1 MPMQIEGTTPLWI
14 AARALLGERGDDF
27 FLRRDR
33 VLKTFD
39 PVDIHDLR
47 VSSRRQREGLALF
60 APCYP
65 PGNIARN
72 VKTVRQVTR
81 LLGEMRNTDEALLFF
96 AALANELADAC
107 RQDLERLVRSFQKNR
122 KKGLKRLKTGL
133 RAIAPESLRDQYR
146 RVINSPSLFNPQ
158 VSGVDLFAPLS
169 DFARGSLDL
178 RFNAIMNL
186 LPKARHVE
194 GVEAQHLLRIAVKH
208 FRYRLEIL
216 HFLMGDSFPEIHGA
230 LKGYQEV
237 LGKMHDLDVFAGIVR
252 EAGFPSQTEIIVLGD
267 MAAKRGK
274 LFADFSGMLNLS
286 PFEKIGEQV
295 RHNL

>member
-1 MPMQIEGTTPLWI
+1 
-14 AARALLGERGDDF
+14 
-27 FLRRDR
+27 
-33 VLKTFD
+33 
-39 PVDIHDLR
+39 
-47 VSSRRQREGLALF
+47 
-60 APCYP
+60 
-65 PGNIARN
+65 
-72 VKTVRQVTR
+72 
-81 LLGEMRNTDEALLFF
+81 
-96 AALANELADAC
+96 
-107 RQDLERLVRSFQKNR
+107 
-122 KKGLKRLKTGL
+122 
-133 RAIAPESLRDQYR
+133 LRDQYR

-186 LPKARHVE
+186 LPDARHVE

-216 HFLMGDSFPEIHGA
+216 HFLMGDSFPEVHGA

-252 EAGFPSQTEIIVLGD
+252 EAGFPSQTEIIVLGA

-274 LFADFSGMLNLS
+274 LFADFSGMLNIT